1 MPQYKMIAALCRS
14 GGIGFQG
21 VLPWPKLARDMRF
34 FAEMTSS
41 TDVPYNSAVIMGRKT
56 WDSLPETSK
65 PLKYRDNII
74 VSNRKFTSDA
84 DADTDADADA
94 DAIVAGATDAARNP
108 CIHYIPHIHQIKEST
123 ADYDV
128 AWIIGGASIYYQVI
142 YNNDIYINEI
152 YITFVDEHYEFDAA
166 FPLMYQYDSVEEI
179 LHLRSSPL
187 NRRLWAW
194 TNAEDVPKFV
204 SFDTGAYYSVEDVD
218 REFISQLTRQ
228 SDLTAIKERRIPD
241 LRFLK
246 LKRMLVM

>member
-1 MPQYKMIAALCRS
+1 MPQYKMIAALCRG

-21 VLPWPKLARDMRF
+21 TLPWPKLARDMRF

-41 TDVPYNSAVIMGRKT
+41 TDTPYNSAVIMGRKT
-56 WDSLPETSK
+56 WDSLPDTSK

-74 VSNRKFTSDA
+74 ISNRKFTSGDDVAA
-84 DADTDADADA
+84 DV
-94 DAIVAGATDAARNP
+94 VAGATRNP

-128 AWIIGGASIYYQVI
+128 AWIIGGASIYEQVI
-142 YNNDIYINEI
+142 YSNTIYIDEI

-166 FPLMYQYDSVEEI
+166 FPLMYQYDSVDEI

-187 NRRLWAW
+187 NRRLWTW

-218 REFISQLTRQ
+218 REYISQLTRQ
-228 SDLTAIKERRIPD
+228 SDLTAMKERRIPN

>member
-1 MPQYKMIAALCRS
+1 MPQYKMIAALCRG

-21 VLPWPKLARDMRF
+21 TLPWPKLARDMRF

-41 TDVPYNSAVIMGRKT
+41 TDTPYNSAVIMGRKT
-56 WDSLPETSK
+56 WDSLPDTSK

-74 VSNRKFTSDA
+74 ISNRKFTSD
-84 DADTDADADA
+84 DDDVL
-94 DAIVAGATDAARNP
+94 VAGATGGVVVAPRNP

-128 AWIIGGASIYYQVI
+128 AWIIGGASIYEQVI
-142 YNNDIYINEI
+142 YSNTIYIDEI

-166 FPLMYQYDSVEEI
+166 FPLMYQYDSIEEI
-179 LHLRSSPL
+179 THLRSSPL
-187 NRRLWAW
+187 NRRLWVW
-194 TNAEDVPKFV
+194 TNAEEVPNFV

-218 REFISQLTRQ
+218 RDFISQLTRQ
-228 SDLTAIKERRIPD
+228 ADLTAMKERRIPN

>member
-1 MPQYKMIAALCRS
+1 MPQYKMIAALCRG

-21 VLPWPKLARDMRF
+21 TLPWPKLARDMRF

-41 TDVPYNSAVIMGRKT
+41 TDTPYNSAVIMGRKT
-56 WDSLPETSK
+56 WDSLPDTSK

-74 VSNRKFTSDA
+74 ISNRKFTSGD
-84 DADTDADADA
+84 DDLL
-94 DAIVAGATDAARNP
+94 VAGATRNP

-128 AWIIGGASIYYQVI
+128 AWIIGGASIYEQVI
-142 YNNDIYINEI
+142 YSNTIYIDEI

-166 FPLMYQYDSVEEI
+166 FPLMYQYDSVDEI

-187 NRRLWAW
+187 NRRLWVW
-194 TNAEDVPKFV
+194 TNAEEVPKFV

-218 REFISQLTRQ
+218 RDFISQLTRQ
-228 SDLTAIKERRIPD
+228 SDLTAMKERRIPD

>member
-21 VLPWPKLARDMRF
+21 TLPWPKLARDMRF

-41 TDVPYNSAVIMGRKT
+41 TDTPYNSAVIMGRKT
-56 WDSLPETSK
+56 WDSLPDTSK

-74 VSNRKFTSDA
+74 ISNRKFTSGDDA
-84 DADTDADADA
+84 VV
-94 DAIVAGATDAARNP
+94 VAGATRNP
-108 CIHYIPHIHQIKEST
+108 CIHYIPHINQIKEST

-128 AWIIGGASIYYQVI
+128 AWIIGGASIYEQVI
-142 YNNDIYINEI
+142 YSNTIYIDEI
-152 YITFVDEHYEFDAA
+152 YITFVDEQYEFDAA
-166 FPLMYQYDSVEEI
+166 FPLMYQYDSIEEI
-179 LHLRSSPL
+179 THLRSSPL

-194 TNAEDVPKFV
+194 TNAEEVPNFV

-218 REFISQLTRQ
+218 RDFISQLTRQ
-228 SDLTAIKERRIPD
+228 ADLTAMKERRIPD